1 MADEHQGQQLPGE
14 EELFTYL
21 VSNFY
26 SSAYIQMGKIANPI
40 TDEVERDLEQAQFTI
55 DLLDMLKEKTEGNL
69 TDEEEQ
75 FLTRAI
81 RELKMNYMEEKK
93 QDKEGAEDSGE
104 EQSESGAKESSAG
117 SSAKQ
122 KRNIVTPDEAVGGEE
137 KDSDKKDS
145 SNLWTP

>member
-1 MADEHQGQQLPGE
+1 MAEQESSQELPE
-14 EELFTYL
+14 QEELFTYL

-40 TDEVERDLEQAQFTI
+40 TDEVEKDMEQAQFTI

-69 TDEEEQ
+69 TEKEQ
-75 FLTRAI
+75 NFLTRAI

-93 QDKEGAEDSGE
+93 KDQSGSAEGEDEDEKS
-104 EQSESGAKESSAG
+104 EQSEG
-117 SSAKQ
+117 SRAQ
-122 KRNIVTPDEAVGGEE
+122 QRRNIVTPDEAVGGEK
-137 KDSDKKDS
+137 KDKDRDDS